1 MKATF
6 GVAGLL
12 SGFYLGY
19 YLRENT
25 NIRVAIVNFMKSLKN
40 KEVNEDK
47 SSRANTHFK
56 KLENAND
63 NTLNKSFM
71 NKTLKEVQLE
81 DPQES
86 KNPMYQEIR
95 DSALK
100 LKPISKKAKESTSIT
115 IRDDFIKDEG
125 MKIALEQI
133 RKYQRLEGSIEENE
147 NSFDD

>member
-1 MKATF
+1 
-6 GVAGLL
+6 
-12 SGFYLGY
+12 
-19 YLRENT
+19 
-25 NIRVAIVNFMKSLKN
+25 
-40 KEVNEDK
+40 
-47 SSRANTHFK
+47 
-56 KLENAND
+56 
-63 NTLNKSFM
+63 M